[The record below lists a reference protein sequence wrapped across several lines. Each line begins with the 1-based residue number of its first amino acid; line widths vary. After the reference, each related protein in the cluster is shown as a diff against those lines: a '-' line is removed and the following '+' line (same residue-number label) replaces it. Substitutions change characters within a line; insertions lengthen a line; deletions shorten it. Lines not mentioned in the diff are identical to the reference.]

1 MRIHQNRGLKGTPK
15 RPADVESNTDHLFPN
30 SWAATRKRVRKPV
43 LDMNSPEAVVAA
55 FILMEMSRS
64 KSNDSSQNK
73 KRRAMESDPLDE
85 KKHACENCNRSFPS
99 DQALVE
105 HRSSHKK
112 ERKNEV
118 LKIGEVQKSRKRK
131 RKVKS
136 ESGSHVCEVCNKNYP
151 TGQQLG
157 GHKRAHYK
165 KDLSTISEV
174 PINGQAALDS

>member
-1 MRIHQNRGLKGTPK
+1 
-15 RPADVESNTDHLFPN
+15 
-30 SWAATRKRVRKPV
+30 
-43 LDMNSPEAVVAA
+43 MNGPEAVTAA

-64 KSNDSSQNK
+64 KSDDSSQNK
-73 KRRAMESDPLDE
+73 KRTMESDPLDE
-85 KKHACENCNRSFPS
+85 KKHASENCNMSFPS

-112 ERKNEV
+112 ERKNEAIQEPTEV
-118 LKIGEVQKSRKRK
+118 LKIDEVQKSRKRK

-136 ESGSHVCEVCNKNYP
+136 ESGSHVCEVCNKSYP

-165 KDLSTISEV
+165 KDLNTISEL
-174 PINGQAALDS
+174 PNGQAALDA